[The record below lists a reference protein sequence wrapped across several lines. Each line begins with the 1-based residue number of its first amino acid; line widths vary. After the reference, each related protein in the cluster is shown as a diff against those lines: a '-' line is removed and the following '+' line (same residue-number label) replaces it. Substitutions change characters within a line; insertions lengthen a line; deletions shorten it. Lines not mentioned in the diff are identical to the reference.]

1 MNGNF
6 HTYYRQT
13 TLSLF
18 NSWMETAQVGSVS
31 NLHDLRVQMKRMRAI
46 FAFLQSIYGKGSL
59 GKLPKLTRELFQQA
73 GEWREM
79 QLINQWLQKINVE
92 LDATIGCTEADI
104 LLQANQ
110 TQAYLQK
117 HFNAFTKQ
125 MKKAEGLANKT
136 HSILGEQYFMQLS
149 ASLKK
154 GIKKAKQKDWHELRK
169 LCKKWI
175 YATNWLEKDRLPNQK
190 KIHAITKL
198 EKYIGDWHECCT
210 IINRL
215 EEAEHMDKAPLATR
229 QALAIALASIQ
240 KKEKSAVKKT
250 QQQLATV
257 AEQF

>member
-1 MNGNF
+1 MDRNF

-13 TLSLF
+13 TLSLL
-18 NSWMETAQVGSVS
+18 NSWMETAQVGSAS

-59 GKLPKLTRELFQQA
+59 GKLPKVTRELFQQA

-79 QLINQWLQKINVE
+79 QLINQWLHKINVQ
-92 LDATIGCTEADI
+92 LDATIGFTEAEI
-104 LLQANQ
+104 EQQENQ

-117 HFNAFTKQ
+117 HFNAYTKQ
-125 MKKAEGLANKT
+125 MKKAEVLANKT
-136 HSILGEQYFMQLS
+136 HSILAEQYFMQLS

-154 GIKKAKQKDWHELRK
+154 GIKKAKLKDWHEVRK
-169 LCKKWI
+169 ICKKWM
-175 YATNWLEKDRLPNQK
+175 YASNWLEKDRLPNQK

-198 EKYIGDWHECCT
+198 EKYIGEWHECCT

-229 QALAIALASIQ
+229 QAMALAFASIH
-240 KKEKSAVKKT
+240 KKEKLAVKKT
-250 QQQLATV
+250 KQQFV
-257 AEQF
+257 IVEEQF

>member
-1 MNGNF
+1 MDRNF

-13 TLSLF
+13 TLSLLNF
-18 NSWMETAQVGSVS
+18 WMETAQVGSVS

-59 GKLPKLTRELFQQA
+59 GKLPKVTRELFQQA

-79 QLINQWLQKINVE
+79 QLINQWLQKINVQ

-104 LLQANQ
+104 EQQANQ

-117 HFNAFTKQ
+117 HFNAYTKQ
-125 MKKAEGLANKT
+125 MKKAEVLANKT
-136 HSILGEQYFMQLS
+136 HSILAEQYFMQLS

-154 GIKKAKQKDWHELRK
+154 GIKKAKLKDWHEVRK
-169 LCKKWI
+169 ICKKWM
-175 YATNWLEKDRLPNQK
+175 YASNWLEKDRLPNQK

-198 EKYIGDWHECCT
+198 EKYIGEWHECCT

-229 QALAIALASIQ
+229 QAMALAFASIH
-240 KKEKSAVKKT
+240 KKEKLAVKKT
-250 QQQLATV
+250 KQQFV
-257 AEQF
+257 IVEEQF

>member
-1 MNGNF
+1 MDRNF

-13 TLSLF
+13 TLSLL
-18 NSWMETAQVGSVS
+18 NSWMETAQVGSAS

-59 GKLPKLTRELFQQA
+59 GKLPKVTRELFQQA

-79 QLINQWLQKINVE
+79 QLINQWLQKINVQ

-104 LLQANQ
+104 EQQANQ

-117 HFNAFTKQ
+117 HFNAYTKQ
-125 MKKAEGLANKT
+125 MKKAEVLANKT
-136 HSILGEQYFMQLS
+136 HSILAEQYFMQLS

-154 GIKKAKQKDWHELRK
+154 GIKKAKLKDWHEVRK
-169 LCKKWI
+169 ICKKWM
-175 YATNWLEKDRLPNQK
+175 YASNWLEKDRLPNQK

-198 EKYIGDWHECCT
+198 EKYIGEWHECCT

-229 QALAIALASIQ
+229 QAMALAFASIH
-240 KKEKSAVKKT
+240 KKEKLAVKKT
-250 QQQLATV
+250 KQQFV
-257 AEQF
+257 IVEEQF